1 VNQSSRFTACLP
13 FLTEDVHGIPEERMP
28 IVERYSVAVE
38 LDFALGPNCGTRS
51 DLALTKQLAHTTFL
65 CRFLPMVAVM
75 QTTEARVR
83 DHRCLRRRLRFD
95 CPTLRCVF
103 AQAVVNT
110 IFVIQVSNRTP
121 ILGNYETFVIHGIP
135 GATAR

>member
-1 VNQSSRFTACLP
+1 MT
-13 FLTEDVHGIPEERMP
+13 
-28 IVERYSVAVE
+28 IVERYSVAVA

-51 DLALTKQLAHTTFL
+51 DLSLTKQLAHTTFL

-95 CPTLRCVF
+95 WPTVRCVF

-110 IFVIQVSNRTP
+110 IFVIVRH
-121 ILGNYETFVIHGIP
+121 ILTN
-135 GATAR
+135 